1 MLFVAGCKSSVIQPP
16 SGGMPPPPSS
26 GSPAPSGGSS
36 GGGSQGGGEQSGGQQ
51 GGGSSGG
58 GSSGG
63 ESSGGE
69 PSGGGSQ
76 GDGSSGGASPSTGAS
91 GSSGQSG
98 GVGTVPQ
105 MEIPMPGGTPG
116 MGGADGALD
125 DPEEGGDGDG
135 SSKSD
140 CGETGPLPGGVGGMG
155 QAGECL
161 GGGGSASDSAES
173 SSGGA
178 AGGSE
183 GGEDAAE
190 GAESSA
196 GGGAEGG
203 TGTGGAGS
211 SGQFPAETDAE
222 RAERLG
228 RELDESIGGFDE
240 VLSEEQREVAAV
252 GRNMEG
258 FGGEAGSSGGAGGI
272 SLGEQADGGTGAGT
286 VTVANQPQAQ
296 RESPVAGLSQEEIR
310 ERTPD
315 DIPVMV
321 DDDIIARQLREA
333 ALAEEDPQL
342 RERLWEEYRKY
353 NGI

>member
-1 MLFVAGCKSSVIQPP
+1 
-16 SGGMPPPPSS
+16 
-26 GSPAPSGGSS
+26 
-36 GGGSQGGGEQSGGQQ
+36 
-51 GGGSSGG
+51 
-58 GSSGG
+58 
-63 ESSGGE
+63 
-69 PSGGGSQ
+69 
-76 GDGSSGGASPSTGAS
+76 
-91 GSSGQSG
+91 
-98 GVGTVPQ
+98 
-105 MEIPMPGGTPG
+105 MPGGSPG
-116 MGGADGALD
+116 MDGASD
-125 DPEEGGDGDG
+125 QADEGGDGDG
-135 SSKSD
+135 RSSSD
-140 CGETGPLPGGVGGMG
+140 CGDTGPLPGGVGGMG

-161 GGGGSASDSAES
+161 GGGGAASDSAES
-173 SSGGA
+173 GAGA
-178 AGGSE
+178 AAAASESGADGSA
-183 GGEDAAE
+183 D

-196 GGGAEGG
+196 AGGAEGG
-203 TGTGGAGS
+203 TGSGGAGS

-240 VLSEEQREVAAV
+240 VLSEDQREVASV

-258 FGGEAGSSGGAGGI
+258 FGGDAGSSGGAGGI

-310 ERTPD
+310 ERTPE

-342 RERLWEEYRKY
+342 RERLWEEYRKDY
-353 NGI
+353 GI